1 MFDCLF
7 CTKVSVA
14 SFKIKVVDDAPIGLY
29 KPLSQVVIGHDA
41 RVCNGL
47 VPVSPFPI
55 SPYCGCGDC
64 AAEWKFIPDPTD
76 PTHYVAEG
84 SALKG
89 NCCLMCTNHNGDNWY
104 WNKDSLY
111 RDADHLNTAEKPGVM

>member
-1 MFDCLF
+1 MLDTIF
-7 CTKVSVA
+7 CTKFGMA
-14 SFKIKVVDDAPIGLY
+14 ATFKFKTEDNVPIGLY

-64 AAEWKFIPDPTD
+64 AAQLLSFK
-76 PTHYVAEG
+76 H
-84 SALKG
+84 
-89 NCCLMCTNHNGDNWY
+89 
-104 WNKDSLY
+104 
-111 RDADHLNTAEKPGVM
+111 GVKLGCRS